1 MADGGWRM
9 GKDQSNTY
17 SAADAARAIAAGSI
31 TSEALVAA
39 CLERI
44 AAREPEVRAWA
55 CVDRELA
62 LKQARAIDRASPR
75 SPLHGVPVGIKD
87 VIDTADLPT
96 EYNSPIYKG
105 YRPKWDAAC
114 VTLLRNAGCVILGKT
129 VTTEF
134 ANNNVPPT
142 RNPRKLTHTPGGS
155 SSGSAAAVADLMV
168 PLALGTQT
176 GGSTIR
182 PAAYCGTVGC
192 KPSFGS
198 INRAGLKFVAESLD
212 TIGLFARSA
221 EDIALLLHVLS
232 GRAVPDFK
240 ARSGRKPRIG
250 LFRTPRWKEADAATH
265 AAIESAAA
273 RLAKAGAR
281 VSDFEAPQGYEK
293 LYDDQNKIMCYE
305 EARAFAWEYANHA
318 DLISKTLRPRI
329 EEGWALPREAYD
341 AARQLARDCRRR
353 LAEQMKDYDFLLRP
367 SARGEAPATLTTTG
381 NSLFNR
387 AWTLLGVP
395 CVTLPFGTGPNGL
408 PLGVQL
414 VGAFDG
420 DTDLLGWAHWT
431 AAALA

>member
-1 MADGGWRM
+1 M
-9 GKDQSNTY
+9 NTL
-17 SAADAARAIAAGSI
+17 SAAEAARRIAAGRLK
-31 TSEALVAA
+31 SEALVAA

-62 LKQARAIDRASPR
+62 LKQAQALDRESPR

-96 EYNSPIYKG
+96 EYNSPIYRG
-105 YRPKWDAAC
+105 HRPRWDAAC
-114 VTLLRNAGCVILGKT
+114 VALLRRAGCVILGKAA
-129 VTTEF
+129 TTEF
-134 ANNNVPPT
+134 ANNHPAAT

-155 SSGSAAAVADLMV
+155 SSGSAAAVADFMA

-182 PAAYCGTVGC
+182 PAAYCGVVGC

-212 TIGLFARSA
+212 TIGLMARSA
-221 EDIALLLHVLS
+221 EDIALLLHVLA
-232 GRAVPDFK
+232 GRAIPDLH
-240 ARSGRKPRIG
+240 AVSGRKPRIG
-250 LFRTPRWKEADAATH
+250 LFRTPRWEEAEAATH

-273 RLAKAGAR
+273 RLAKAGAT
-281 VSDFEAPQGYEK
+281 VSEFEGPPGYAQ
-293 LYDDQNKIMCYE
+293 LFDGQNQIMCYE
-305 EARAFAWEYANHA
+305 EARALAWEHANHA
-318 DLISKTLRPRI
+318 DQISASLRERI

-341 AARQLARDCRRR
+341 AARLLARDCRRR
-353 LAEQMKDYDFLLRP
+353 LAEQMRNYDFLLTP
-367 SARGEAPATLTTTG
+367 SAPGEAPATLEKTG
-381 NSLFNR
+381 SSVFNR
-387 AWTLLGVP
+387 VWTLLGVP
-395 CVTLPFGTGPNGL
+395 CVTLPFGTGPKVFPNGL

-420 DTDLLGWAHWT
+420 DSDLLGWSHWT
-431 AAALA
+431 ATALA